1 MPVVVAAALLVAAL
15 APFCGMDPL
24 QTGSMLDFPGF
35 ESHLVDLPDPAEM
48 PTHADEWERLRGA
61 EVRFHGEVQG
71 PESVAFDP

>member
-1 MPVVVAAALLVAAL
+1 MV
-15 APFCGMDPL
+15 
-24 QTGSMLDFPGF
+24 DFPGF

-48 PTHADEWERLRGA
+48 LTHANERKRLRGA